1 MLTRFVVD
9 VYAWLTEI
17 YLWLVVLLSSI
28 AGYHYA
34 APIFNPLLNGAGLM
48 LESHVGGKV
57 IGGLIFAIAAF
68 LVSAVVLGPILVLF
82 DIRKSIRTLEAR
94 ESGFAAWDQRA
105 ERKEP
110 SL

>member
-9 VYAWLTEI
+9 VYNWLIEI
-17 YLWLVVLLSSI
+17 FLWLVLLLASV
-28 AGYHYA
+28 AGYHSA
-34 APIFNPLLNGAGLM
+34 APIFNPMLKGAGLI

-68 LVSAVVLGPILVLF
+68 LVAAVVLGPILVLF
-82 DIRKSIRTLEAR
+82 EIRRSIRTLEAR
-94 ESGFAAWDQRA
+94 DGVIAAWDQRA